1 MTDPIERLRQ
11 ARRLDSPEAVEAF
24 EQALNDLP
32 DDLDPRT
39 LDALHLVL
47 LDDTDDPGVMFDLIH
62 RVERTRTGEQEA
74 SLLRV
79 VSRLDDSAPEWAET
93 VTMRLLNNTQAR
105 STLARLAKEA
115 PGDQRSALRVVLERI
130 AMESDAVGLAARSVL
145 DDL

>member
-1 MTDPIERLRQ
+1 
-11 ARRLDSPEAVEAF
+11 
-24 EQALNDLP
+24 LNDLP
-32 DDLDPRT
+32 DNLDPAT

-47 LDDTDDPGVMFDLIH
+47 YDETDDPGAMFDLIH

-93 VTMRLLNNTQAR
+93 VTMRLLNNTQAG
-105 STLARLAKEA
+105 STLARLGKEA